1 MYNGVIDYKAE
12 YMIMGTSHKKVNSR
26 MPTPGDTT
34 TGDWHLRKMKT
45 NKHEQF
51 DRQIRQ
57 IQRSLDQQDL
67 RLQNCLR
74 ANENMR
80 QRLAAITDSA
90 DLKNIILPSIAPKQI
105 AIANGKLLPPE
116 QIQDQNRNIAVALNG
131 NLSESKPHTEF
142 KE

>member
-1 MYNGVIDYKAE
+1 MSE
-12 YMIMGTSHKKVNSR
+12 R
-26 MPTPGDTT
+26 
-34 TGDWHLRKMKT
+34 MKT